1 MVRGKKVHIVTQARI
16 GSSRFPE
23 KILKL
28 IDDKT
33 LIEHHI
39 NRLLNVK
46 DVDKVILA
54 TTNETGIDDL
64 IDVLKEKNIKIHQG
78 STDNVLSRF
87 YNSLKNNKPDYVV
100 RVTSDCP
107 LIDHHLIYQV
117 IDFTIENN
125 LDYGANILKDD
136 FPDGQD
142 IEVFKFEALESA
154 YKLAKLN
161 SDKEHVTTYIRR
173 NSSYCGGEVFKS
185 DNFPNNTDFSKIRMT
200 VDEPEDLEA
209 IKTLVEKVGVSNTWQ
224 EYTDYIVNNLSSFSN
239 QSIIRNEGLKK
250 SLKND

>member
-64 IDVLKEKNIKIHQG
+64 IDVLKEKNIEIYQG

-107 LIDHHLIYQV
+107 LIDSHLIYQV
-117 IDFTIENN
+117 IDFAIENN
-125 LDYGANILKDD
+125 LDYGANVLKDD
-136 FPDGQD
+136 YPDGQD
-142 IEVFKFEALESA
+142 IEVFKYDALESA
-154 YKLAKLN
+154 YRLAELN
-161 SDKEHVTTYIRR
+161 SDKEHVTPYIRR

-185 DNFPNNTDFSKIRMT
+185 DNFPNNSDFSKIRMT

-239 QSIIRNEGLKK
+239 QSIERNEGFKK
-250 SLKND
+250 SIKND

>member
-64 IDVLKEKNIKIHQG
+64 IDVLKEKNIEIYQG

-107 LIDHHLIYQV
+107 LIDSHLIYQV
-117 IDFTIENN
+117 IDFAIENN
-125 LDYGANILKDD
+125 LDYGANVLKDD
-136 FPDGQD
+136 YPDGQD
-142 IEVFKFEALESA
+142 IEVFKYDALESA
-154 YKLAKLN
+154 YRLAELN
-161 SDKEHVTTYIRR
+161 SDKEHVTPYIRR

-185 DNFPNNTDFSKIRMT
+185 DNFPNNSDFSKIRMT

-209 IKTLVEKVGVSNTWQ
+209 IKTLVEKVGVLNTWQ
-224 EYTDYIVNNLSSFSN
+224 EYTDYIVKNLSSFSN